1 MTSETHV
8 GQSKRRAFFKSGIA
22 FISGLVNLAMAV
34 PLIGSAIAPAFKK
47 GQTKWVDLGLVD
59 LLKGARYKKINYTFQ
74 SKDGWVEANR
84 ERSVYVTDEGSG
96 NFVVFSR
103 VCTHLGCL
111 VRWDENKRH
120 FHCPC
125 HGGVFDHAGNVIAGP
140 PPRPLE
146 RRSVKV
152 ENGILYVRE
161 V

>member
-1 MTSETHV
+1 MISETHV
-8 GQSKRRAFFKSGIA
+8 GQPKRRAFFKSGIA
-22 FISGLVNLAMAV
+22 FISGLVSLAMAV

-125 HGGVFDHAGNVIAGP
+125 HGGVFDQDGNVITGP
-140 PPRPLE
+140 PPRPLK

>member
-8 GQSKRRAFFKSGIA
+8 RQSKRRAFFKSGIT
-22 FISGLVNLAMAV
+22 FISGVIGLAMAV

-47 GQTKWVDLGLVD
+47 GQKKWVDLGLVE

-96 NFVVFSR
+96 SFVVFSR

-111 VRWDENKRH
+111 VRWDEKKRH

-125 HGGVFDHAGNVIAGP
+125 HGGIFDEVGNVIDGP